1 MELLS
6 LLGRGCKIFNLLG
19 LTLKAWRCWGI
30 LERQTNHQQKAK
42 LEKKMYTTLFVSPK
56 IAKPMLAAVMA

>member
-1 MELLS
+1 
-6 LLGRGCKIFNLLG
+6 LG